1 MHTNKPGP
9 ARRPFWEWNIYDLYT
24 PLSGQFDI
32 NGVRLSEIAAQY
44 CHLTREPQVD
54 KLDRKWRCNILCW
67 LWSWSKMASE
77 SLCVLRW
84 RLVYPELTLAAS
96 FSSLAVSSGLC
107 VGYNQMEEWSEHN
120 KYDWYSPAQAWPDN
134 YEGFGREGEEWERD
148 SHQIYFLWIL
158 WGLWWWKKES
168 TESVILSLYKLFN
181 YFYQHAFIE
190 NKSSF
195 GSTSKS
201 TNWFCRLLFPYLCY
215 CWYLIPV
222 VIWYQLRGYE
232 CPCPPSY
239 LTAVVVVNL
248 RPCAPIMFVVTRS
261 AQRYDDLSVHM
272 ITVPSLY
279 TASWKEIEY
288 WANRVKKKTSL
299 NWWILQNVTQLM
311 IILYGECWSDDQWKS
326 CARCYR
332 I

>member
-96 FSSLAVSSGLC
+96 FSSLAVTSGLC

-148 SHQIYFLWIL
+148 SHQIFLGTYKISYYTWEASLKFFKHYEIAIQS
-158 WGLWWWKKES
+158 WHGAKGWCDS
-168 TESVILSLYKLFN
+168 TEHV
-181 YFYQHAFIE
+181 AD
-190 NKSSF
+190 
-195 GSTSKS
+195 
-201 TNWFCRLLFPYLCY
+201 RLP
-215 CWYLIPV
+215 
-222 VIWYQLRGYE
+222 
-232 CPCPPSY
+232 
-239 LTAVVVVNL
+239 
-248 RPCAPIMFVVTRS
+248 
-261 AQRYDDLSVHM
+261 
-272 ITVPSLY
+272 
-279 TASWKEIEY
+279 
-288 WANRVKKKTSL
+288 
-299 NWWILQNVTQLM
+299 
-311 IILYGECWSDDQWKS
+311 
-326 CARCYR
+326 
-332 I
+332 